1 MPSILN
7 TSLSG
12 LIAYQGALAT
22 TSQNIAN
29 VGNEDYTR
37 QRVELNARQ
46 PIRQGPAFFGQGVQ
60 LTDVQRIIDEFNTIT
75 LRESTSSTSR
85 LNTFEAFAGRV
96 EGLLADQQG
105 GLMPALDGFF
115 NALNDVANDPA
126 ASAPRVA
133 LLGAAEN
140 LQQRFVALGSELQ
153 TIESEVDSSL
163 RVKVNEVNS
172 ITDQIASLNGR
183 ISSISDVNNRP
194 ADLLDQRDALL
205 KQLSE
210 KISVNVVEQANG
222 NINVLV
228 GTGQLL
234 VSNEISFN
242 MTTQQD
248 AAQPD
253 LTAVAIQSNGGSVV
267 ITDSVVGGELGGLLD
282 LRVNLLRS
290 AQNQLGRTAIALSD
304 SINAQNI
311 QGYDLKGDL
320 GTNIFSS
327 VSSGRLQAQF
337 GGDYLNSGFDVGDA
351 VSFDLQFDGQ
361 TVTTAYTVLAGDTN
375 QDIAD
380 GLLFGATGINADA
393 NVTDNGDGTYTLA
406 GGDTP
411 GVSLTFELFGSNIKF
426 TSAGG
431 PSSTGNNLAIT
442 NLVDG
447 VANDAFMTLSPLG
460 SSSTQATAGV
470 VSNASAATFIG
481 PSTVAIPNLD
491 NNGAGIINYAISD
504 VNALTTSDY
513 EVRFDGANFNV
524 VRLTDNVTLATGTG
538 PFVVDGLE
546 ITPADIAVDIP
557 LAGDSFYI
565 RATRL
570 GAVNFQTQISNP
582 DEFAAAAPIRAGV
595 NLGNIGQVEVN
606 RLSITDS
613 LDGDLNRAVDVFFD
627 PANPA
632 GTFDVVDQAS
642 GTVLQNDVVYFNG
655 ITINQN
661 GWQLQLNGEPLPGD
675 IVGVQNNTNGVTDNR
690 NMLLLADIQKQA
702 VMDNGN
708 TSLQQSYNALVS
720 GVGVVSQQVKIN
732 LQVEESI
739 LQQAME
745 RRENVSGV
753 NLDEEAADLIRFQ
766 QAYQAAA
773 RVIQTSQELFNSLLS
788 AV

>member
-12 LIAYQGALAT
+12 LMAYQGALAT

-29 VGNEDYTR
+29 VGNENYTR
-37 QRVELNARQ
+37 QRVELNARL

-60 LTDVQRIIDEFNTIT
+60 LTDVKRVIDDFNTIS
-75 LRESTSSTSR
+75 LRDSTSSTFR
-85 LNTFEAFAGRV
+85 LNTFEAYASRV
-96 EGLLADQQG
+96 EGLLADDQG
-105 GLMPALDGFF
+105 SLVPALDGFF
-115 NALNDVANDPA
+115 NALNDVANDPS

-153 TIESEVDSSL
+153 TIEKEVDSSL

-172 ITDQIASLNGR
+172 ITAEIANLNGR

-222 NINVLV
+222 TLNVLV

-242 MTTQQD
+242 LVTQQD

-253 LTAVAIQSNGGSVV
+253 LTAIAIQSSGGSVV
-267 ITDSVVGGELGGLLD
+267 VTDSVVGGELGGLID

-290 AQNQLGRTAIALSD
+290 AQNQLGRTAIAVSD

-311 QGYDLKGDL
+311 QGYDLNGDL

-327 VSSGRLQAQF
+327 ANSGRLQAQF
-337 GGDYLNSGFDVGDA
+337 GGDYLNNGFDVGDT
-351 VSFDLQFDGQ
+351 VSFDLLFDGQ
-361 TVTTAYTVLAGDTN
+361 TVTTSYTVLAGDTN
-375 QDIAD
+375 QDIAN
-380 GLLFGATGINADA
+380 GLLFGATGINADG

-406 GGDTP
+406 GNDTP
-411 GVSLTFELFGSNIKF
+411 GVSMTFELYGTNIKF
-426 TSAGG
+426 ETAGG
-431 PSSTGNNLAIT
+431 PSSTGNNLVIT

-447 VANDAFMTLSPLG
+447 VANDAIMNLSPLG
-460 SSSTQATAGV
+460 FSSTRASAGV
-470 VSNASAATFIG
+470 ITNTNPATFTG
-481 PSTVAIPNLD
+481 PSTVAIPNL
-491 NNGAGIINYAISD
+491 NNTGAGLINYSITDA
-504 VNALTTSDY
+504 NALTTSDY

-524 VRLTDNVTLATGTG
+524 VRLADNVTLATGTG
-538 PFVVDGLE
+538 PFVIDGME
-546 ITPADIAVDIP
+546 ITPGDIAVDIP

-570 GAVNFQTQISNP
+570 GAVNFQTQISDPNK
-582 DEFAAAAPIRAGV
+582 FAAAAPIRANV
-595 NLGNIGQVEVN
+595 NVGNLGQVEVN
-606 RLSITDS
+606 QLSITDS
-613 LDGDLNRAVDVFFD
+613 LDGDLTRAVDVFFD

-632 GTFDVVDQAS
+632 GTFDVVDQVS

-661 GWQLQLNGEPLPGD
+661 GWQLQLSGEAQTGD
-675 IVGVQNNTNGVTDNR
+675 IIRVQNNTNAASDNR
-690 NMLLLADIQKQA
+690 NMLMLADIQKQS
-702 VMDNGN
+702 VINNGN
-708 TSLQQSYNALVS
+708 TTLQQSYNTLVS

-739 LQQAME
+739 LQQAIE
-745 RRENVSGV
+745 RRESVSGV
-753 NLDEEAADLIRFQ
+753 NLDEEAADLIRYQ